1 MKLIID
7 NQQITNDLNK
17 EQLNLLVQYIS
28 NGYVGTNLSFSFK
41 FNKIE
46 IIK

>member
-7 NQQITNDLNK
+7 NRQITNDLNQK
-17 EQLNLLVQYIS
+17 QLNSLVQYIS
-28 NGYVGTNLSFSFK
+28 NGYVGTNSGFSFK